1 MQQRQKTRNQTR
13 IKSSR
18 KKKARLL
25 SMILF
30 GLLLIIGGVGSVGY
44 HYLYPHG
51 ISKEASVPVT
61 SSKTLKSNKKAQPV
75 KTSKSSSSQISSS
88 SEPAAIQTPSVEE
101 NKEEVPTPSQNTAME
116 QSTSLS
122 EQSQSTIQST
132 SDSNQQSTTTQAD
145 QAAQEQAR
153 EEQVQQLTKEYEAN
167 GYNVNVVRGQSQ

>member
-13 IKSSR
+13 IMSSR

-25 SMILF
+25 SIILF

-44 HYLYPHG
+44 HYLYPQG
-51 ISKEASVPVT
+51 ISKEASVPET

-75 KTSKSSSSQISSS
+75 KAPKSSSSQVSAP
-88 SEPAAIQTPSVEE
+88 SEPATIQTPSVEE
-101 NKEEVPTPSQNTAME
+101 SNEEVPTPPQNVAME
-116 QSTSLS
+116 QSTSPS

-132 SDSNQQSTTTQAD
+132 SDSTQQSTTTQVD

-167 GYNVNVVRGQSQ
+167 GYNVNVVRGK